1 MTDEVR
7 ILLADDHP
15 VVRKGLKLC
24 VEEGEGFKVV
34 AEAGDGEAALALIQK
49 LRPHLAILDI
59 DMPKSTGLQAAA
71 EIKRLKLNTKVIFLS
86 FHKDEQMVRAAL
98 DAGGNGYLLKDSAM
112 QEIVAAVQTVM
123 SGQVYVSSA
132 IALQLL
138 QGGDGSKR
146 DDENSLT
153 RSLTPSERRILLLI
167 ADGLSSKEIGATL
180 SVHYRTIENHRTNIC
195 RKLGIEGANALL
207 RFAVQHKGDL
217 R

>member
-1 MTDEVR
+1 MADEVR

-59 DMPKSTGLQAAA
+59 DMPKSTGLQVAA

-138 QGGDGSKR
+138 QGGDGAKR

-153 RSLTPSERRILLLI
+153 RDLTPSERRILLLI

-207 RFAVQHKGDL
+207 RFAVQHKSDL

>member
-24 VEEGEGFKVV
+24 IEEGEGFKVV

-59 DMPKSTGLQAAA
+59 DMPKSTGLQVST

>member
-1 MTDEVR
+1 MADEVR

-24 VEEGEGFKVV
+24 IEEGEGFKVL
-34 AEAGDGEAALALIQK
+34 AEAGDGETALALIQK

-59 DMPKSTGLQAAA
+59 DMPKSTGLQVAA

-153 RSLTPSERRILLLI
+153 RDLTPSERRILLLI

-195 RKLGIEGANALL
+195 RKLRIEGANALL

>member
-24 VEEGEGFKVV
+24 IEEGEGFKVV

-59 DMPKSTGLQAAA
+59 DMPKSTGLQVST
-71 EIKRLKLNTKVIFLS
+71 EIKRLELNTKVIFLS

-138 QGGDGSKR
+138 QGGDATKR

>member
-1 MTDEVR
+1 MADELR

-24 VEEGEGFKVV
+24 IEEGEGFKVV
-34 AEAGDGEAALALIQK
+34 AEAGDGETALALVQK
-49 LRPHLAILDI
+49 LRPNLAILDI
-59 DMPKSTGLQAAA
+59 DMPKSSGLQVAA

-138 QGGDGSKR
+138 QGGDASDRGN
-146 DDENSLT
+146 ENSLT
-153 RSLTPSERRILLLI
+153 RSLTPSERRILMLI

>member
-1 MTDEVR
+1 V
-7 ILLADDHP
+7 I
-15 VVRKGLKLC
+15 
-24 VEEGEGFKVV
+24 
-34 AEAGDGEAALALIQK
+34 AEAADGEAALALIQK
-49 LRPHLAILDI
+49 VRPHLAILDI
-59 DMPKSTGLQAAA
+59 DMPKSTGLQVAA
-71 EIKRLKLNTKVIFLS
+71 EIKRLQLNTKVIFLS

-138 QGGDGSKR
+138 QGGDASKR

>member
-1 MTDEVR
+1 MADEVR

-24 VEEGEGFKVV
+24 IEEGEGFKVV

-59 DMPKSTGLQAAA
+59 DMPKSTGLQVAA

-138 QGGDGSKR
+138 QGGDGAKR

-153 RSLTPSERRILLLI
+153 RSLTPSERRILFLI